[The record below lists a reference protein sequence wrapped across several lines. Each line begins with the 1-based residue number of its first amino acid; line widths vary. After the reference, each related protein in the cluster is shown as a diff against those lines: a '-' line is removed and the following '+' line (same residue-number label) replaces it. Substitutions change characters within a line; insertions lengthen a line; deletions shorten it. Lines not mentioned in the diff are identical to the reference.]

1 MKVADRLALVVE
13 DHAAV
18 RSGLAG
24 ALERAFDGIEV
35 AQASSVAEG
44 REWLLGLRHD
54 PLRQAAFRIA
64 LIDLGLPDGSGVE
77 LVRQVADECPQ
88 ALPVVATIY
97 DDDLH
102 LFPAIEAG
110 AQGYLLKEQDQE
122 TLVRHLRRIDEGLPP
137 LSPSIARRMLAHLR
151 QLSAP
156 LVARAPE
163 TALTPR
169 ETEVLS
175 CIGRGLRVGET
186 AGVLG
191 LAEQTVAG
199 YVKTLYRKLNI
210 SSRAEAALE
219 AARRGLV

>member
-1 MKVADRLALVVE
+1 MSEPRRLALVVE
-13 DHAAV
+13 DLVEV
-18 RSGLAG
+18 RRWLVS
-24 ALERAFDGIEV
+24 ALQMAFPGIEV
-35 AQASSVAEG
+35 GEAGSLGEASAWLRRIEAEPA
-44 REWLLGLRHD
+44 RA
-54 PLRQAAFRIA
+54 AAFRIA
-64 LIDLGLPDGSGVE
+64 LIDLGLPDGSGVD
-77 LVRQVADECPQ
+77 LVRQLAERHPAV
-88 ALPVVATIY
+88 LPVVATIY

-102 LFPAIEAG
+102 LFPAIAAG
-110 AQGYLLKEQDQE
+110 AQGYLLKEQEQE
-122 TLVRHLRRIDEGLPP
+122 TLVRHLRQIDEGLPP
-137 LSPSIARRMLAHLR
+137 LSPSIARRMLAHFR
-151 QLSAP
+151 QPAAP
-156 LVARAPE
+156 VAAKAPV

>member
-1 MKVADRLALVVE
+1 MSAADRLALVVE

-18 RSGLAG
+18 CSGLAG
-24 ALERAFDGIEV
+24 ALELAFDGIEV
-35 AQASSVAEG
+35 GQASSVAEG
-44 REWLLGLRHD
+44 REWLLRLRRD
-54 PLRQAAFRIA
+54 PSRQAAFRIA

-77 LVRQVADECPQ
+77 LVRQVADEFPQ

-151 QLSAP
+151 QRSAP

>member
-1 MKVADRLALVVE
+1 MSGADRLALVVE

-18 RSGLAG
+18 RRGLAG
-24 ALERAFDGIEV
+24 ALERAFEGIEV
-35 AQASSVAEG
+35 AQASCVAEA
-44 REWLLGLRHD
+44 REWLLSLRRD
-54 PLRQAAFRIA
+54 PPRQAAFRIA

-77 LVRQVADECPQ
+77 LVRQVTDDSPQ

-151 QLSAP
+151 QRSAP